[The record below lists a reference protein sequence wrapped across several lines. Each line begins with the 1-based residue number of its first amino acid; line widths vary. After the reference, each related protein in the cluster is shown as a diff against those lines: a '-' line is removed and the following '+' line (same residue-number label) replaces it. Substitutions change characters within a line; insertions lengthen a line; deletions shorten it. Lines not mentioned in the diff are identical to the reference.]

1 MPECV
6 ILVGL
11 PASGKSTF
19 YQQRFAATHRHI
31 SKDHWPNAARK
42 DERQAQLI
50 RSALRA
56 GAPVV
61 IDNTN
66 AAPADRAAIIALAR
80 EFGARIVGYYFTA
93 TTREA
98 VGRNRGREGK
108 QRVPDVAIFT
118 TAKRMVAPTRAEG
131 FDELYRVAIGA
142 DGGFDVAPALEQG
155 GEGAAS
161 PDGTD
166 QRDR

>member
-1 MPECV
+1 MLL
-6 ILVGL
+6 IGL
-11 PASGKSTF
+11 PASGKTTF
-19 YQQRFAATHRHI
+19 YQERFSATHRHI

-61 IDNTN
+61 LDNTN
-66 AAPADRAAIIALAR
+66 PAPADRAAIIKLGR
-80 EFGARIVGYYFTA
+80 EFGARIVGYFFTA

-118 TAKRMVAPTRAEG
+118 TAKRMVVPTGAEG
-131 FDELYRVAIGA
+131 FDELYRVAIRA
-142 DGGFDVAPALEQG
+142 DGGFDVTPALEQR
-155 GEGAAS
+155 GEGAPPAE
-161 PDGTD
+161 DVD
-166 QRDR
+166 QHDR